1 MNHVT
6 FTIGQGLDASDRP
19 IADLATKRHDALTDI
34 ARTFGGYTA
43 HDSIGGWMHNGA
55 LIEEPSLAVDVMTD
69 APESDITREAQR
81 LAVLFDQSAVMTT
94 EEPANV
100 AFVEQ
105 SSATSSATS

>member
-6 FTIGQGLDASDRP
+6 FTIGQGLDALNAP
-19 IADLATKRHDALTDI
+19 IADLASKRHLALADI

-43 HDSIGGWMHNGA
+43 HDASGGWMHDGQ

-69 APESDITREAQR
+69 APESTITAEASH
-81 LAVLFDQSAVMTT
+81 LAQLFNQSAVMVAEDT
-94 EEPANV
+94 ARV

-105 SSATSSATS
+105 SPQAA

>member
-6 FTIGQGLDASDRP
+6 FTIGQGL
-19 IADLATKRHDALTDI
+19 IADLATKRHDALSDI
-34 ARTFGGYTA
+34 ARNFGGYTA
-43 HDSIGGWMHNGA
+43 HDALGGWMHDGA

-69 APESDITREAQR
+69 ASDATIRAEASR
-81 LAVLFDQSAVMTT
+81 LASIFDQSSVMLA

-105 SSATSSATS
+105 ITKAA

>member
-6 FTIGQGLDASDRP
+6 FTIGQGLDASNNP
-19 IADLATKRHDALTDI
+19 IVDVATKRHDALQDI

-43 HDSIGGWMHNGA
+43 HDSMGGWIHDGA

-69 APESDITREAQR
+69 APESTIHHEAQY
-81 LAVLFDQSAVMTT
+81 LAALFNQSAVMVA
-94 EEPANV
+94 EDSANV

-105 SSATSSATS
+105 TTKAA